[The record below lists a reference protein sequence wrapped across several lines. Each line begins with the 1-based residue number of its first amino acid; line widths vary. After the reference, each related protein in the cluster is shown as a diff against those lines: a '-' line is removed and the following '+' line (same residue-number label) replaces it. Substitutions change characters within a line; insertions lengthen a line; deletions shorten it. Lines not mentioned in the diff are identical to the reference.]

1 MALLSTSLEQ
11 WANVHSSY
19 GLMSSREEIDEERDE
34 QLRQCSAASTKLAC
48 KEYLE
53 RVLHPVL
60 RKGVLDVVLRSPGTD
75 GFYEQELYSGSVEQV
90 ETNIR
95 EIMHIH
101 GDDTRFKRVCFREQH
116 GEFYLTIFRLSR
128 KPEESPAGAMVHE
141 AEAVFHDGTGELAAR
156 VGLCLSL
163 QGGSESLE
171 DLLWQLDSA
180 NESDLLE
187 VAGAVVGAVEDGRLN
202 DEEWRRL
209 LVVRDWEVRADLR
222 GQGIGLALLRAGL
235 KRAFR
240 GLPRPLCVAA
250 RVWPKQIAGTPY
262 HDGPAI
268 GRPELAKPI
277 SSLRGYWQT
286 QVVGSKG
293 LMPGVVPI
301 DVPYLPA
308 FHYGLGDFE
317 ELGIA
322 MLRQRVLELEGG

>member
-1 MALLSTSLEQ
+1 MDLTSQLIEV
-11 WANVHSSY
+11 ANFAVDADA
-19 GLMSSREEIDEERDE
+19 DEAGAPRFV
-34 QLRQCSAASTKLAC
+34 K
-48 KEYLE
+48 
-53 RVLHPVL
+53 
-60 RKGVLDVVLRSPGTD
+60 
-75 GFYEQELYSGSVEQV
+75 
-90 ETNIR
+90 
-95 EIMHIH
+95 
-101 GDDTRFKRVCFREQH
+101 DTRV
-116 GEFYLTIFRLSR
+116 
-128 KPEESPAGAMVHE
+128 
-141 AEAVFHDGTGELAAR
+141 
-156 VGLCLSL
+156 
-163 QGGSESLE
+163 
-171 DLLWQLDSA
+171 
-180 NESDLLE
+180 
-187 VAGAVVGAVEDGRLN
+187 
-202 DEEWRRL
+202 
-209 LVVRDWEVRADLR
+209 
-222 GQGIGLALLRAGL
+222 LALLRAGL